1 MSYEKMKEKAKRQ
14 VPMHRSIRF
23 RVMCTMGVAV
33 FVTLIAIILVVTIPV
48 RNELEKVN
56 SNYLF
61 MTAQMYGQRLET
73 AVNLTEHDIDIR
85 KVPFRLEAFLQ
96 DAKMEGCESSYCYL
110 VRDDGLTLYHPNHD
124 KIGRQT
130 ENETIRQIATAI
142 AAGNI
147 AEPSIIEYVYNG
159 TEEIA
164 AFYASN
170 KGYVLVVAVEKK
182 DFLSTLNS
190 MTMIAIFTG
199 IVIFVI
205 MLLFGLFTA
214 LRITKPIQ
222 TVSEVVDQIGD
233 LDFTG
238 DPRTQE
244 LLKRK
249 DETGVIAQSVE
260 SMRVKLVDIVERIQI
275 QSTLLYH
282 TSDEL
287 SKSAQ
292 TTTDDAAHIENAVS
306 DIATGA
312 VSQADETQKANA
324 DVGVIGDMIIDT
336 GDQVSGLTETA
347 NNMRT
352 TSEEAF
358 AILAELGRI
367 NKSTSDSIERIYEQT
382 NETNQAAQKIQEAA
396 GLIAS
401 IADETNLLSL
411 NASIEAA
418 RAGDAGKGFAVVA
431 TQISKLASESSES
444 AQSID
449 DIIRE
454 LVQNSMKAVEIMNEV
469 REVMQEQSNMVEN
482 TERAFRSVREG
493 IDNSLAGAENIR
505 EHTDKLN
512 DSRENIVNTV
522 VSLSAIAE
530 ENAASSQETSDTM
543 KRILEELKSVEEGSD
558 RLNDIAKVLDES
570 INEIHI

>member
-1 MSYEKMKEKAKRQ
+1 MSEEMNKKTTRA

-23 RVMCTMGVAV
+23 RVMCTMGFAV
-33 FVTLIAIILVVTIPV
+33 FVTLISIILVVTIPV
-48 RNELEKVN
+48 RKELEKVN

-96 DAKMEGCESSYCYL
+96 NARMEGCESSYCYL
-110 VRDDGLTLYHPNHD
+110 VRDDGITLYHPDHD
-124 KIGRQT
+124 KIGRHT
-130 ENETIRQIATAI
+130 ENQTILDIATAI
-142 AAGNI
+142 SSGKI
-147 AEPSIIEYVYNG
+147 ADPSIIEYQYNG
-159 TEEIA
+159 TDEIA

-182 DFLSTLNS
+182 DFLSTLND
-190 MTMIAIFTG
+190 MTMIAVITG
-199 IVIFVI
+199 AVIFVI
-205 MLLFGLFTA
+205 MLLFGLYIA

-238 DPRTQE
+238 DPRTKE
-244 LLKRK
+244 LVKRT

-260 SMRVKLVDIVERIQI
+260 SMRIKLVNIVEKIQT
-275 QSTLLYH
+275 QSTLLYN
-282 TSDEL
+282 TSGEL

-292 TTTDDAAHIENAVS
+292 VTTDDAAHIESAVS

-312 VSQADETQKANA
+312 VSQADETQKANN
-324 DVGVIGDMIIDT
+324 DVGVIGDMIVET
-336 GDQVSGLTETA
+336 GDQVSGLTDTA

-367 NKSTSDSIERIYEQT
+367 NQSTTESIERIYEQT
-382 NETNQAAQKIQEAA
+382 NETNQAAQKIKEAT
-396 GLIAS
+396 GLIAE
-401 IADETNLLSL
+401 IAEETNLLSL

-418 RAGDAGKGFAVVA
+418 RAGEAGKGFAVVA
-431 TQISKLASESSES
+431 TQISKLAAESSES

-449 DIIRE
+449 DIIRN
-454 LVQNSMKAVEIMNEV
+454 LVENSMKAVEIMDEV

-482 TERAFRSVREG
+482 TEKAFRVVREG
-493 IDNSLAGAENIR
+493 IDDSLSNAENIR
-505 EHTDKLN
+505 EHANKLN

-522 VSLSAIAE
+522 VSLSAIAQ

-558 RLNDIAKVLDES
+558 KLNDIAKVLDES

>member
-1 MSYEKMKEKAKRQ
+1 MAEEKNKRTTRA

-23 RVMCTMGVAV
+23 RVMCTMGFAV
-33 FVTLIAIILVVTIPV
+33 FVTLVSIILVVTIPV
-48 RNELEKVN
+48 RKELEKVN

-96 DAKMEGCESSYCYL
+96 DARMEGCESSYCYL
-110 VRDDGLTLYHPNHD
+110 VRDDGLTLYHPDHD
-124 KIGRQT
+124 KIGRHT
-130 ENETIRQIATAI
+130 ENQTILEIATAI
-142 AAGNI
+142 SAGKI
-147 AEPSIIEYVYNG
+147 AEPSIIEYQYNG
-159 TEEIA
+159 TDEIA

-182 DFLSTLNS
+182 DFLSTLND
-190 MTMIAIFTG
+190 MTMIAVITG
-199 IVIFVI
+199 AVIFVL
-205 MLLFGLFTA
+205 MLLFGLYIA

-238 DPRTQE
+238 DPRTEE
-244 LLKRK
+244 LVKRT

-260 SMRVKLVDIVERIQI
+260 SMRVKLVNIVERIQT
-275 QSTLLYH
+275 QSTLLYN
-282 TSDEL
+282 TSGEL

-292 TTTDDAAHIENAVS
+292 VTTDDAAHIESAVS

-312 VSQADETQKANA
+312 VSQADETQKANS
-324 DVGVIGDMIIDT
+324 DVSVIGDMIIET
-336 GDQVSGLTETA
+336 GDQVSGLTDTA

-358 AILAELGRI
+358 AILAELGKI
-367 NKSTSDSIERIYEQT
+367 NKSTTESIERIYEQT
-382 NETNQAAQKIQEAA
+382 NETNHAAQKIQEAT
-396 GLIAS
+396 GLIAE
-401 IADETNLLSL
+401 IAEETNLLSL

-418 RAGDAGKGFAVVA
+418 RAGEAGKGFAVVA
-431 TQISKLASESSES
+431 TQISKLAAESSES

-449 DIIRE
+449 DIIKN
-454 LVQNSMKAVEIMNEV
+454 LVDNSMKAVEIMDEV
-469 REVMQEQSNMVEN
+469 REVMQQQSNMVEN
-482 TERAFRSVREG
+482 TEKTYRVVREG
-493 IDNSLAGAENIR
+493 IDDSLSNAENIR
-505 EHTDKLN
+505 EHANKLN
-512 DSRENIVNTV
+512 DSRANIVNTV
-522 VSLSAIAE
+522 VSLSAIAQ

-543 KRILEELKSVEEGSD
+543 KRILDELKSVEEGSD
-558 RLNDIAKVLDES
+558 KLNDIAKVLDES